1 MTSLAQAQ
9 SAGQHGM
16 QISFI
21 AAEKRD
27 PDFAEKAK
35 AAILRH
41 LRDHGAC
48 SGEVLTDIAQA
59 YGARCDDA
67 RAFGAVFQGLARQG
81 LIRKVGYKARTKGH
95 GAPGPVWSLVV

>member
-1 MTSLAQAQ
+1 MTLPQA
-9 SAGQHGM
+9 AEHGM
-16 QISFI
+16 RISM
-21 AAEKRD
+21 ARATRSD

-59 YGARCDDA
+59 YGARCDGA
-67 RAFGAVFQGLARQG
+67 QAFGAVFQGLARQG
-81 LIRKVGYKARTKGH
+81 LIRKVGYAPRAKGH
-95 GAPGPVWSLVV
+95 GAPGPVWSPVV